1 MGQLGLHRGSR
12 MKWNVYLPLLL
23 AALATRTARSQ
34 EAGYHEDYQPSPYHY
49 EYKVQDPKEYLDFGA
64 AEEGDGKGDVHGQ
77 YHVQLPD
84 GRLQHVSYHV
94 DDYNGYIADVSYD
107 GHAEHP
113 SYHGG
118 HRGVS
123 QGVSHGGHHGV
134 SHGGSHGVSHGGV
147 GGGHRFG
154 KALIQDSG
162 VSPQIVTKSNEISRS
177 REGKKINEPNSFPK
191 SNGIASND
199 LSGSFGGFNS
209 KDIKPTNSFFNTQ
222 PNIVQP
228 VPVKKIETSGDFSNR
243 FSEPSNKDLSGN
255 FGSASNGDFS
265 QKFGEPSAIRVLS
278 GNFGAPSNGDFNHR
292 FGEPSASRGASG
304 NFGTATNGDFNHRF
318 GEPSTSRGV
327 SGNFGK
333 LANEGRKS
341 PGSLIS
347 RRPIQPQESST
358 VPDKSS
364 KPFQSKIES
373 KPFTSFGNNPNRHEN
388 SFFSDRQVQQHPV
401 AAPALPPSNIV
412 KETSSRH
419 GKSGR
424 QDFDENST
432 NLFGSSSHSKPTVH
446 ANPVAGNTLTK
457 STKTFE
463 SKFGEPKTNSFFGS
477 VEKSQERPRNF
488 DSSHDRP
495 RDFDSFSPIFGT
507 GSSNKGASKKPEKS
521 FDTFSPIFGKQ
532 SQSKGFSGR
541 VKTINKKPVTGD
553 TDFFKPSG
561 PVKPLGSIKSSKRPT
576 SSSFPARTDT
586 FKSRGD
592 KPSFPVRQPV
602 APTSQ
607 FTKQPLTNKKVI
619 HQESEQPSP
628 RFKPRPIGFGKNH
641 PVLQGLKEHRQNS
654 LRNSNVRKG
663 SVDSQSDF
671 GGQGSFRQRGNR
683 QQFGRALG
691 EDSLSKDTSKEQKSQ
706 VLENKTQEQR
716 AFITHKAIPV

>member
-64 AEEGDGKGDVHGQ
+64 EEEGDGKGDVHGQ

-118 HRGVS
+118 
-123 QGVSHGGHHGV
+123 
-134 SHGGSHGVSHGGV
+134 SHGGV

-154 KALIQDSG
+154 KALIQESG
-162 VSPQIVTKSNEISRS
+162 VSPQVVAKSNEISRS
-177 REGKKINEPNSFPK
+177 REGKKINEPSSFPK
-191 SNGIASND
+191 SNGISSND
-199 LSGSFGGFNS
+199 LSGSFGRFNS
-209 KDIKPTNSFFNTQ
+209 KGIQPANSFFNRQ

-228 VPVKKIETSGDFSNR
+228 VPVKKIETSGDFSHR
-243 FSEPSNKDLSGN
+243 FSEPSNKDLSGA
-255 FGSASNGDFS
+255 ASIGDFS
-265 QKFGEPSAIRVLS
+265 QT
-278 GNFGAPSNGDFNHR
+278 
-292 FGEPSASRGASG
+292 FGEPSASRGLSG
-304 NFGTATNGDFNHRF
+304 NFGTASNGDFSHRF
-318 GEPSTSRGV
+318 GEPSTGKDV

-333 LANEGRKS
+333 SANEGRKS
-341 PGSLIS
+341 SNSLIS
-347 RRPIQPQESST
+347 RKPIQPQESSI

-364 KPFQSKIES
+364 KPFQTQS

-401 AAPALPPSNIV
+401 AAPPLPPSNIV

-446 ANPVAGNTLTK
+446 ASPVAGNTLTK
-457 STKTFE
+457 STKPFE

-532 SQSKGFSGR
+532 SQSKEFSGR
-541 VKTINKKPVTGD
+541 VKTINRKPVTDD

-561 PVKPLGSIKSSKRPT
+561 PVKPLGSIKSTKRPT

-586 FKSRGD
+586 FKSRGG

-691 EDSLSKDTSKEQKSQ
+691 EDSLSKETSNEQKSQ
-706 VLENKTQEQR
+706 VLENKTQGQR